1 MLKLKRIIHNL
12 IKILKIIEN
21 ADFFWGNGDYWGC
34 LGAERIER
42 EC

>member
-21 ADFFWGNGDYWGC
+21 EDFFWGNGDYWGV
-34 LGAERIER
+34 
-42 EC
+42 